1 MITYVSQRWN
11 IVCVKFKIRA
21 FFTTKLINQ
30 LYVVVVLW
38 KTFTDCIIWRRGEL
52 WAKKDWFNSSC
63 FIEVSI
69 TTQESNCHVYY
80 VLGGIEFAL
89 VSTIFR
95 LDFLTVLR

>member
-1 MITYVSQRWN
+1 MWWLS
-11 IVCVKFKIRA
+11 CEKH
-21 FFTTKLINQ
+21 LH
-30 LYVVVVLW
+30 
-38 KTFTDCIIWRRGEL
+38 DCIIWQRGEL
-52 WAKKDWFNSSC
+52 WAKKIGLTPSC

-95 LDFLTVLR
+95 LDFVTVLR